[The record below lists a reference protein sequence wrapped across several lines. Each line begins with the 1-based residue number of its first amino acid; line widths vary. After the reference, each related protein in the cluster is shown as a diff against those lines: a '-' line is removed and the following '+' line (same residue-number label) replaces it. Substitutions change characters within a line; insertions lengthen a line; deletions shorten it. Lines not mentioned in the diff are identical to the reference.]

1 MNIDLEA
8 ALFILYIL
16 ISLDILIAISIG
28 VRFLKIKTNDRRSQ
42 EMSTFLNK
50 KIISEEENQAI
61 NFLKKNRNVFMRVYI
76 DLRQSN
82 SLDHRQRKKI
92 IEYIKK
98 IKIDKHYHSVI
109 RSRGKYDRI
118 RSAICLGY
126 LPSDKNRKV
135 LEKALV
141 KEKNFSVKLYMLNAL
156 TMITNP
162 DSLETMV
169 NSIKEAP
176 GWYRKKATI
185 LISEFGEKFHSYL
198 PKIIDSELS
207 DIQHLIIH
215 FASKYIAEDLKKYL
229 IDKSRSE
236 DKDIAYAALRSL
248 SELYVETLNTKQL
261 LQNEDPKAR
270 NIAIEAVSRIPAM
283 KTISSLIP
291 ALADKESQK
300 FAAFSISVILRNNPK
315 YLNSVIDLF
324 RNEKDKK
331 IKAALAE
338 ILSEKIEYLIMKFH
352 SDEKQNIKCLI
363 KEIVLQNKTNGL
375 IGFLNKNRDVE
386 LENEFLE
393 ILKDVMATNEGIKN
407 ELCTYLNNRLI
418 KKLKA
423 DPCVLDEK
431 PEDLHQGKHKVHL
444 LYVLLF
450 AAILI
455 FPLIFI
461 LRHFNLL
468 GGEPL
473 FELTKIYII
482 DFNYYLV
489 YYLAAVNLT
498 YLLLMLFAFIGVRIQ
513 VRQWLVKK
521 MTFLFKKNM
530 LPSISIIAPAYNEEA
545 GIIESINSLL
555 TLRYPD
561 YDLIVINDGST
572 DNTLNKVINHY
583 NLEKVELLIDE
594 NLPTQPVR
602 GVYKNKSFPK
612 FVVVDKANGGKADSL
627 NVGINISKNEYVCGI
642 DSDSL
647 LESDSLLKVIAP
659 LLDSEVET
667 VASGGNI
674 YPINGCTVSKGMLVE
689 LNIPKNHLPRFQTI
703 EYLRAFMVGRI
714 GWTYLNCLLIISG
727 AFGLFNRRRLIEIG
741 GYLTRKG
748 RYHKD
753 TVGEDMELV
762 VRLGRQMREKKLKH
776 NIVFSFNAHC
786 WTEVPDDF
794 KILYRQRDRWQ
805 RGLIDILTYHKK
817 ILFNRSYGRMGF
829 IGMPYYFIFEFLGP
843 LLETQGYVM
852 VILAAILGLL
862 NPTFALLLF
871 ISSIML
877 GTLVSLSSL
886 IISMRQLPYYKFK
899 EMLILVFY
907 AIIENFGFRQ
917 LVSFWRVVGYFNS
930 MKKPKGWGK
939 MARKG
944 FAVDSAI

>member
-1 MNIDLEA
+1 MNIDFA
-8 ALFILYIL
+8 TALFILYIL
-16 ISLDILIAISIG
+16 IFLDILIAISIT
-28 VRFLKIKTNDRRSQ
+28 VRYLKNKAYDSRIQK
-42 EMSTFLNK
+42 MCTFLNK

-61 NFLKKNRNVFMRVYI
+61 KFLNKNRNVFMRVYV
-76 DLRQSN
+76 DLCQSN
-82 SLDHRQRKKI
+82 SLDQKQRRKI
-92 IEYIKK
+92 IEYVKK
-98 IKIDKHYHSVI
+98 IKIDRHYHSVI

-118 RSAICLGY
+118 RTAICLGY

-141 KEKNFSVKLYMLNAL
+141 EEEKFPVKLYMLNAL
-156 TMITNP
+156 TLINNP
-162 DSLETMV
+162 DSLETIV
-169 NSIKEAP
+169 NSIKGAP
-176 GWYRKKATI
+176 EWYRKKANI
-185 LISEFGEKFHSYL
+185 IISEFGEKFHSYI

-207 DIQHLIIH
+207 EVQHLIIH

-236 DKDIAYAALRSL
+236 DKDIVYAALRSL

-261 LQNEDPKAR
+261 LQNEDPKTR
-270 NIAIEAVSRIPAM
+270 NIAIEAVSKIPAM

-291 ALADKESQK
+291 ALTDKESQK
-300 FAAFSISVILRNNPK
+300 FAVFSISVILRNNPK
-315 YLNSVIDLF
+315 YLDSVIDLF
-324 RNEKDKK
+324 NNEKNKK
-331 IKAALAE
+331 IKAGLAE

-352 SDEKQNIKCLI
+352 SDEKKNIKCLI
-363 KEIVLQNKTNGL
+363 KEILLQDKTNGL

-407 ELCTYLNNRLI
+407 ELRTYLNSRLI

-423 DPCVLDEK
+423 DPFVLDEK
-431 PEDLHQGKHKVHL
+431 PEDLPQDKHKIHL

-455 FPLIFI
+455 FPLIFV
-461 LRHFNLL
+461 LRHFNFL
-468 GGEPL
+468 GGKSL
-473 FELTKIYII
+473 VELVKIYII

-489 YYLAAVNLT
+489 YYSAAVNLT
-498 YLLLMLFAFIGVRIQ
+498 YLLLMLFSFIGVRIQ
-513 VRQWLVKK
+513 VRQWIVKK
-521 MTFLFKKNM
+521 MSFLFKKNI

-572 DNTLNKVINHY
+572 DNTLNKVINHF
-583 NLEKVELLIDE
+583 NLEKVDMIFDE

-602 GVYKNKSFPK
+602 GVYKNKSFPNL
-612 FVVVDKANGGKADSL
+612 VVVDKANGGKADSL

-647 LESDSLLKVIAP
+647 LESDALLKVTAP
-659 LLDSEVET
+659 LLDSENET

-674 YPINGCTVSKGMLVE
+674 YPINGCTVNKGMLVD
-689 LNIPKNHLPRFQTI
+689 LNIPKTHLARFQAI

-714 GWTYLNCLLIISG
+714 GWAFLKSLLIISG
-727 AFGLFNRRRLIEIG
+727 AFGLFNRRRLIEVG

-748 RYHKD
+748 KYHKD

-776 NIVFSFNAHC
+776 NIYFSFNAHC

-817 ILFNRSYGRMGF
+817 ILFNPSYGRMGF
-829 IGMPYYFIFEFLGP
+829 IGMPYFFLFEFLGP

-852 VILAAILGLL
+852 VILAAILGIL
-862 NPTFALLLF
+862 NPTIALLLF
-871 ISSIML
+871 LSSIML

-886 IISMRQLPYYKFK
+886 MISMRQFPYYKFK
-899 EMLILVFY
+899 EMLILIFY

-917 LVSFWRVVGYFNS
+917 LVSFWRVMGYFNS

-939 MARKG
+939 MVRKG
-944 FAVDSAI
+944 FAVDSTT